1 MSRRSR
7 ISVSLDDNGS
17 ARFCAHGLSDEE
29 FRAYRGAMDG
39 AKYVRALRASV
50 ASLDRV
56 PAILVRLRKTGL
68 GIGVRDMDPNLRTEL
83 QERATARDW
92 LDLDAVKDRLERIER
107 TLKAKGESLFPF
119 QRIGVQWLARGH
131 GRLLADDMG
140 LGKSVQALVA
150 MPASAAAIIVCPAAM
165 KGEWKGF
172 VARWR
177 PSLRVTVLNGRHS
190 FRWPEPGEVVIVN
203 YDILSDPHDRKGVTG
218 RACDGHLPPQPCPGC
233 EKQIVFAGINERAV
247 YGRARGAREERGDS
261 PVVTTTRT
269 AHKPSCSG
277 FLEPEECPGCHP
289 FLELVPRGIVLIED
303 EAQFLKNAQSNRH
316 RRVRAIADV
325 VRRKGGYVWALT
337 GTPLEN
343 EPNELWAV
351 LRCATVHDES
361 FGSWDR
367 FTKVFRARKLMSG
380 GYEWGLPG
388 EEIKAHLQRVML
400 RRLKKDVQPQLP
412 PKLRK
417 VHEVELNGAT
427 YQRIDQLLRGSGRT
441 VEEVVRLLEIDEI
454 NFKEMSAVRAA
465 LAMAKIPRL
474 LEVVQDYE
482 ERRLPLIVFSD
493 HRSPVDAVGKR
504 PGWVVIT
511 GSESPDQKT
520 RAKDEFQNGFLA
532 GDHDRSVLDT
542 AGVRRRT
549 DPAGNIVYPRGI
561 ALTIK
566 AGGTGLTLTRAAHM
580 VFVDRAWNAQVN
592 RQAEDRFDR
601 IGQTASSLD
610 IMDLVSNHPL
620 DARVNEVI
628 VRKMKLF
635 EVSINVAADREM
647 VSAEAAMMRQ
657 LREEQEAIAAGRA
670 TRRSAKNP
678 RERGAWEAL
687 HTLIFDDVRDEWIAS
702 ELAEQADTIGLS
714 DKQWSLAIVI
724 TRKGRRVDEPKPAIE
739 VATSVPC
746 TGERGARE
754 RGASSN
760 ERGRVRPE
768 RSESEALVSGLVS
781 GQQGAVS
788 GQQGAIAP
796 PPSPSP
802 PPTRTLTPIE
812 RRRLE
817 WARR

>member
-7 ISVSLDDNGS
+7 IQVTLDESGS
-17 ARFCAHGLSDEE
+17 ARFCAYGLSDEE
-29 FRAYRGAMDG
+29 FRAYRSAMDG
-39 AKYVRALRASV
+39 AKYVRSLRASV

-68 GIGVRDMDPNLRTEL
+68 GVGALDMDPSLRTEL

-92 LDLDAVKDRLERIER
+92 LDLDALKDRLERIER

-150 MPASAAAIIVCPAAM
+150 MPASAAAIIVCPASM

-177 PSLRVTVLNGRHS
+177 PSLRVTVLNGRNS

-203 YDILSDPHDRKGVTG
+203 YDILPDPHDRKGVTG
-218 RACDGHLPPQPCPGC
+218 RACDGNLPPTPCPGC
-233 EKQIVFAGINERAV
+233 ENQIVFAGT
-247 YGRARGAREERGDS
+247 AR
-261 PVVTTTRT
+261 VTTTRT

-277 FLEPEECPGCHP
+277 FREPEPCPGCHP
-289 FLELVPRGIVLIED
+289 FLELVPRGIVFIED

-316 RRVRAIADV
+316 RRTRAIADV
-325 VRRKGGYVWALT
+325 VRRRDGYVWALT

-361 FGSWDR
+361 FGSWER
-367 FTKVFRARKLMSG
+367 FTKVFRARKSSSHESSG

-417 VHEVELNGAT
+417 VHEVEIDRAM
-427 YQRIDQLLRGSGRT
+427 YERIDELLRGSGRT

-454 NFKEMSAVRAA
+454 GFEEMSSVRAA

-474 LEVVQDYE
+474 MEIVQDHE

-493 HRSPVDAVGKR
+493 HRSPVDALRKR

-511 GSESPDQKT
+511 GSESPEQKT

-532 GDHDRSVLDT
+532 GEHDRSVLDVS
-542 AGVRRRT
+542 GVRRKT
-549 DPAGNIVYPRGI
+549 DPAGNIVYPLGI

-580 VFVDRAWNAQVN
+580 IFVDRAWNPQAN
-592 RQAEDRFDR
+592 RQAEDRNDR
-601 IGQTASSLD
+601 IGQKASSLD
-610 IMDLVSNHPL
+610 VMDVVSNHPL
-620 DARVNEVI
+620 DMRVNEVI
-628 VRKMKLF
+628 LGKMKLF

-647 VSAEAAMMRQ
+647 VGAEAQMACQ

-670 TRRSAKNP
+670 TRRAAKNP

-687 HTLIFDDVRDEWIAS
+687 HTLIFDDVRDERIAS

-724 TRKGRRVDEPKPAIE
+724 TRKGRRADEPKPVE
-739 VATSVPC
+739 VVVPPVIVPSPATSVPRA
-746 TGERGARE
+746 GERAE
-754 RGASSN
+754 RAK
-760 ERGRVRPE
+760 
-768 RSESEALVSGLVS
+768 SEALVSS
-781 GQQGAVS
+781 PPPS
-788 GQQGAIAP
+788 PP
-796 PPSPSP
+796 PPSPSAAP
-802 PPTRTLTPIE
+802 ARTLTPIE

-817 WARR
+817 WSR

>member
-1 MSRRSR
+1 MSPRSR
-7 ISVSLDDNGS
+7 IQVSLDESGS

-29 FRAYRGAMDG
+29 FRAYRSAMDG
-39 AKYVRALRASV
+39 AQYDRSLRASV
-50 ASLDRV
+50 ALLDRV
-56 PAILVRLRKTGL
+56 PPILVRLRKAGL
-68 GIGVRDMDPNLRTEL
+68 GVGAHDMDPRLRRAL
-83 QERATARDW
+83 QERATTNDW
-92 LDLDAVKDRLERIER
+92 LDLDAVKDRLSRIER
-107 TLKAKGESLFPF
+107 TLAAKGESLFPF
-119 QRIGVQWLARGH
+119 QRDGVKWLARGH

-140 LGKSVQALVA
+140 LGKSVQALLA

-165 KGEWKGF
+165 KGEWKAF
-172 VARWR
+172 VTRWR
-177 PSLRVTVLNGRHS
+177 PTLRVTVLNGRHS
-190 FRWPEPGEVVIVN
+190 FRWPEPGEVVLVN
-203 YDILSDPHDRKGVTG
+203 YDILPDAHDRKGVTG
-218 RACDGHLPPQPCPGC
+218 RACDGHLLPEPCPGC
-233 EKQIVFAGINERAV
+233 ESQIVFGGIPDETTASLAASPRP
-247 YGRARGAREERGDS
+247 YTGRS
-261 PVVTTTRT
+261 LVVTTTRT

-277 FLEPEECPGCHP
+277 FREPEECPGCHP
-289 FLELVPRGIVLIED
+289 FLELAPRGIVLIED

-351 LRCATVHDES
+351 LRCATVHDEA

-367 FTKVFRARKLMSG
+367 FTKVFRARKMMSG

-388 EEIKAHLQRVML
+388 EEIKAHLQRVMF
-400 RRLKKDVQPQLP
+400 RRLKKDVQSQLP

-454 NFKEMSAVRAA
+454 GFKEMSSVRAA

-511 GSESPDQKT
+511 GSESPEQKT

-532 GDHDRSVLDT
+532 EEHDRFVTDT
-542 AGVRRRT
+542 SGVRRKV

-580 VFVDRAWNAQVN
+580 IFVDRAWNAQVN

-601 IGQTASSLD
+601 IGQTASSLE

-628 VRKMKLF
+628 IRKMKLF

-647 VSAEAAMMRQ
+647 VGAEAAMARQ

-670 TRRSAKNP
+670 SRRSAKNP

-687 HTLIFDDVRDEWIAS
+687 HMLIFDDVRDERIAS

-724 TRKGRRVDEPKPAIE
+724 TRKGRRVDEPKVVPVVVPPVI
-739 VATSVPC
+739 VPPRTPPSTSSAWE
-746 TGERGARE
+746 TT
-754 RGASSN
+754 ASLS
-760 ERGRVRPE
+760 
-768 RSESEALVSGLVS
+768 RSALGPHAAPLV
-781 GQQGAVS
+781 G
-788 GQQGAIAP
+788 
-796 PPSPSP
+796 PSPSAP
-802 PPTRTLTPIE
+802 PARTLSPLE

-817 WARR
+817 WSRR